1 MPGVVLDVDTSA
13 LCSAGSVTIIPATTL
28 SLSVQP
34 LNHQP
39 CISGPG
45 CWRTGY
51 YLHLSEGCKYSRVS
65 GYSYFSIKPSSSL
78 LWGYWLLA
86 LQTYQ
91 EMCKLAPTLPLT
103 LVFFFFLFS
112 FASLNSENSL
122 CDNQKKKFSMF
133 ISQPQLLL
141 FYLMNPFTIRSCE
154 WGFFVCLFFQS
165 IYDNCP
171 GAKDQSLSVDES
183 SRGLTWENEKY
194 MLFIIS
200 CYSSSLFITSFPEKD
215 VWQLS
220 YI

>member
-103 LVFFFFLFS
+103 VVFFFFFS
-112 FASLNSENSL
+112 LLPLSTLRILYVITRKENLYVHFTAS
-122 CDNQKKKFSMF
+122 
-133 ISQPQLLL
+133 I
-141 FYLMNPFTIRSCE
+141 I
-154 WGFFVCLFFQS
+154 
-165 IYDNCP
+165 II
-171 GAKDQSLSVDES
+171 LSDES
-183 SRGLTWENEKY
+183 FHN
-194 MLFIIS
+194 
-200 CYSSSLFITSFPEKD
+200 
-215 VWQLS
+215 
-220 YI
+220 